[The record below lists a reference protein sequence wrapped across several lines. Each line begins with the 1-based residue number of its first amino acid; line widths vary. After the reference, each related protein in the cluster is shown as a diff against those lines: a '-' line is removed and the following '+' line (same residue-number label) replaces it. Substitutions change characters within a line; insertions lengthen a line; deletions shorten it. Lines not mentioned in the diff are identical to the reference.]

1 MLKNEIVPPAAHLGF
16 WKKLGC
22 ATHLRTGMAFTLAIA
37 LLLALPSSAQVQAT
51 QRARFGLP
59 PGQVAAPNT
68 PGGGVVVGSNVYA
81 TDQVNG
87 FRHYMP
93 ADPANPDPVNTGI
106 LVFDNTND
114 GKSVGGSALCFVLC
128 KGGQVAYDGNQTVYI
143 ASYDQP
149 KGQPGSLMFPGV
161 NRITVDPLS
170 GDVIWNYQLVP
181 TAGLAGNLPTS
192 IALGPDGNLY
202 VGFLKNDNVV
212 RIVNPQVNPAN
223 DPNKTQ
229 VVQSVG
235 KSPNGNH
242 VLSLAFVGGDLY
254 MAHSQGMAVI
264 KNAVSTTCQGGCN
277 AVPISDGFLGT
288 SHVGITSDGINR
300 VYVGVNGQGV
310 WRYTIST
317 GAMQLI
323 STGGP
328 NPNTGAALT
337 FAFVGGHSNLVQLD
351 RLGNLWIGDDTS
363 DGNFNFSGRLWYI
376 SAGSLSTIP

>member
-1 MLKNEIVPPAAHLGF
+1 MKNY
-16 WKKLGC
+16 
-22 ATHLRTGMAFTLAIA
+22 LAVA
-37 LLLALPSSAQVQAT
+37 VAVLLLVPFTPVVHAQVQAT
-51 QRARFGLP
+51 ERAAFNLP

-68 PGGGVVVGSNVYA
+68 PGGGVVVGSHVYA

-87 FRHYMP
+87 FRHYIP
-93 ADPANPDPVNTGI
+93 ADPNNPDPVNTGI
-106 LVFDNTND
+106 LVFDTAND
-114 GKSVGGSALCFVLC
+114 GTSLGGGGLCFVLC

-143 ASYDQP
+143 ASYDQT
-149 KGQPGSLMFPGV
+149 KGQPGSVTFPGV
-161 NRITVDPLS
+161 NRITVDSVS
-170 GDVIWNYQLVP
+170 GSVTWNYQLVP

-254 MAHSQGMAVI
+254 IAHTQGLAVI
-264 KNAVSTTCQGGCN
+264 KNAVSTSCQGGCN
-277 AVPISDGFLGT
+277 AVPISDGFAGT
-288 SHVGITSDGINR
+288 SHVGITTDGINR
-300 VYVGVNGQGV
+300 VYVGINGQGV
-310 WRYTIST
+310 WRYTISS
-317 GAMQLI
+317 GAIQLI

-328 NPNTGAALT
+328 DPNTGAPLT

-363 DGNFNFSGRLWYI
+363 DGNANFSGRIWYI
-376 SAGSLSTIP
+376 SAGSLATIP